1 MSFNNTST
9 APTVSSSS
17 TITTASAAATATAT
31 SNNNSQFQHQPQLS
45 VNSISSI
52 VEPITPPPIGQM
64 NIKKNDH
71 QKARSLDLT
80 GFGQYIT
87 TSQSPIMLGN
97 INHSSNIN
105 NNQTHNIHHHY
116 SNITSSSNHNNND
129 SDLISSNDIVN
140 TPLEKLNYLKLATD
154 QFGCRFLQKKLESN
168 SDIES
173 DLVRDLMFDQIKGS
187 FLNLILDPFGNYL
200 IQKLCEFLTTAQK
213 TFLIESIYPHVFKIS
228 INQYGTRSL
237 QKIIDTVDNEQQI
250 DLIIRGF
257 SQEFTSIGQVV
268 TLINDLNGNH
278 VIQKCIFKFPS
289 TKFGFII
296 NAIIENDNIITI
308 STHKHGCCVLQKLLN
323 VCTLQ
328 QICTI
333 SWKII
338 QYLSGLIN
346 DQFGNYIIQFVLK
359 INELDYYLLNEM
371 FNKLHNELIQLSCL
385 KFSSNVIE
393 KFIKK
398 LFHIIKSSIKGE
410 FLPNI
415 NDNVINETM
424 NILLTIID
432 SFTLNLNILIRD
444 NYGNYALQTLLDVKN
459 YNIMLNYSDN
469 LLIMENNK
477 KYLSFSN
484 DFTNKISNLIL
495 LTKDLLPSIKTTSY
509 AKKIKLKVRAYIEL
523 TGIASN
529 DLKNNL
535 VCGNN
540 GNTTSNLSSITNPV
554 LPAMVTTPSSVINST
569 MKNNNGFNQTKL
581 QSNDTFYKTRQH
593 QRHVSLPANAYHRR
607 NSSVASSNSS
617 VYINDNRLNVNS
629 NVPSAQALH
638 NNMMN
643 IFNSQTTSPLSYQK
657 QFNNTLSV
665 PFSSLSI
672 SNINNTNNSNNNPN
686 NNIGQRFVTPQ
697 LHQSSSIFLNDIN
710 DTTNSSAVNSTANL
724 CLQNTFASNGYIVNT
739 STNNNNN
746 NNNLDP
752 TINNFTVNDVMS
764 TPNTR
769 VRYPNGVFTSPNL
782 FTNTTST
789 DLSFL
794 TPQPQRVV
802 SNPYPQQNFHST
814 FNSDNKISMNDTSLM
829 FLGDDEFK
837 NFNVNTRY

>member
-1 MSFNNTST
+1 MSFNNTSI
-9 APTVSSSS
+9 APAISSSS
-17 TITTASAAATATAT
+17 ATAATVT
-31 SNNNSQFQHQPQLS
+31 SNSNNQIQHHYHHHQPQLS

-52 VEPITPPPIGQM
+52 VEPITPPPISQM
-64 NIKKNDH
+64 NIKRNDH

-80 GFGQYIT
+80 GLGQYIT
-87 TSQSPIMLGN
+87 TTQSPIMLGKL
-97 INHSSNIN
+97 
-105 NNQTHNIHHHY
+105 
-116 SNITSSSNHNNND
+116 NHNNNSNSNQSYNVHHHYGSNNSNNNNNN
-129 SDLISSNDIVN
+129 SDLISPNEIIN

-168 SDIES
+168 SDVES

-213 TFLIESIYPHVFKIS
+213 TFLIESIYPYVFKIS

-257 SQEFTSIGQVV
+257 SQEFTSIEQVV
-268 TLINDLNGNH
+268 SLINDLNGNH

-296 NAIIENDNIITI
+296 DTIIEKDNIITI

-346 DQFGNYIIQFVLK
+346 DQFGNYIIQFLLAIK
-359 INELDYYLLNEM
+359 ELDYYLLNEM

-398 LFHIIKSSIKGE
+398 LFHVIKSSIKGE
-410 FLPNI
+410 FLPNV
-415 NDNVINETM
+415 NDNVVNETM

-459 YNIMLNYSDN
+459 YDIMLNYPDN

-509 AKKIKLKVRAYIEL
+509 AKKIKLKVRAFVEL

-529 DLKNNL
+529 DLKNNS
-535 VCGNN
+535 VYGNN
-540 GNTTSNLSSITNPV
+540 GNITSNLPSIINPV
-554 LPAMVTTPSSVINST
+554 LPATITSPSSVINAT
-569 MKNNNGFNQTKL
+569 MKNNNGFNRTKL

-593 QRHVSLPANAYHRR
+593 QRHVSLPANVYHRR

-629 NVPSAQALH
+629 NISSTQTLH
-638 NNMMN
+638 NNMLN
-643 IFNSQTTSPLSYQK
+643 QFNSQATSPLNYQK

-672 SNINNTNNSNNNPN
+672 SNINNANNSTNTVN

-710 DTTNSSAVNSTANL
+710 DTTNTSAVNSTANL
-724 CLQNTFASNGYIVNT
+724 CQQNTFASNGYIVNT
-739 STNNNNN
+739 NTSNNNTNPN
-746 NNNLDP
+746 S
-752 TINNFTVNDVMS
+752 TINNFSVNDVMS
-764 TPNTR
+764 TPNTHL
-769 VRYPNGVFTSPNL
+769 RYPNSVFTSPNL
-782 FTNTTST
+782 FTNSTSS

-802 SNPYPQQNFHST
+802 SNPYPQQNFHNT
-814 FNSDNKISMNDTSLM
+814 FNLDNKISMNDTSLM

>member
-1 MSFNNTST
+1 MFVQLQRLLHRSGSTSTTSSLNSSIMSFNNTSI
-9 APTVSSSS
+9 APTISSSS
-17 TITTASAAATATAT
+17 ATAATVASN
-31 SNNNSQFQHQPQLS
+31 SNNQIQHHYHHHQPQLS

-52 VEPITPPPIGQM
+52 VEPITPPPISQM
-64 NIKKNDH
+64 NIKRNDH

-80 GFGQYIT
+80 GLGQYIT
-87 TSQSPIMLGN
+87 TTQSPIML
-97 INHSSNIN
+97 
-105 NNQTHNIHHHY
+105 
-116 SNITSSSNHNNND
+116 
-129 SDLISSNDIVN
+129 DLISPNEIIN

-168 SDIES
+168 SDVES
-173 DLVRDLMFDQIKGS
+173 DLVRDLMFEQIKGS

-213 TFLIESIYPHVFKIS
+213 TFLIESIYPYVFKIS

-257 SQEFTSIGQVV
+257 SQEFTSIEQVV

-296 NAIIENDNIITI
+296 DTIIEKDNIITI

-346 DQFGNYIIQFVLK
+346 DQFGNYIIQFLLAIK
-359 INELDYYLLNEM
+359 ELDYYLLNEM

-410 FLPNI
+410 FLPNV

-424 NILLTIID
+424 NILLTIIN

-459 YNIMLNYSDN
+459 YDIMLNYPDN

-484 DFTNKISNLIL
+484 DFTNKISSLIL

-509 AKKIKLKVRAYIEL
+509 AKKIKLKVRAFVEL

-529 DLKNNL
+529 DPKNNS
-535 VCGNN
+535 VYGNN
-540 GNTTSNLSSITNPV
+540 GNITPNLPSIINPV
-554 LPAMVTTPSSVINST
+554 LPATVTSPSSVISAT
-569 MKNNNGFNQTKL
+569 MKNNNGFNRTKL
-581 QSNDTFYKTRQH
+581 QSNDTSYKTKQH

-629 NVPSAQALH
+629 NISSTQTLH
-638 NNMMN
+638 NNMLN
-643 IFNSQTTSPLSYQK
+643 LFNPQATSPLNYQK

-672 SNINNTNNSNNNPN
+672 NNINNANNSTNTVN

-697 LHQSSSIFLNDIN
+697 LHQPSSILLNDVN
-710 DTTNSSAVNSTANL
+710 DTTNTSAVNSTANL
-724 CLQNTFASNGYIVNT
+724 CQQNTFASNGYIVNT
-739 STNNNNN
+739 NNSNNNNSN
-746 NNNLDP
+746 NNTNLNS
-752 TINNFTVNDVMS
+752 TINNFSVNDVMS
-764 TPNTR
+764 TPNTHL
-769 VRYPNGVFTSPNL
+769 RYPNSVFTSPNL
-782 FTNTTST
+782 FTNSTSS

-802 SNPYPQQNFHST
+802 
-814 FNSDNKISMNDTSLM
+814 KA
-829 FLGDDEFK
+829 
-837 NFNVNTRY
+837 

>member
-1 MSFNNTST
+1 MSFNNTSI
-9 APTVSSSS
+9 APTISSSS
-17 TITTASAAATATAT
+17 ATAATVASN
-31 SNNNSQFQHQPQLS
+31 SNNQIQHHYHHHQPQLS

-52 VEPITPPPIGQM
+52 VEPITPPPISQM
-64 NIKKNDH
+64 NIKRNDH

-80 GFGQYIT
+80 GLGQYIT
-87 TSQSPIMLGN
+87 TTQSPIMLGKL
-97 INHSSNIN
+97 NHN
-105 NNQTHNIHHHY
+105 NNSNSSQSYNIHHHY
-116 SNITSSSNHNNND
+116 SNNNNNN
-129 SDLISSNDIVN
+129 SDLISPNEIIN

-168 SDIES
+168 SDVES
-173 DLVRDLMFDQIKGS
+173 DLVRDLMFEQIKGS

-213 TFLIESIYPHVFKIS
+213 TFLIESIYPYVFKIS

-257 SQEFTSIGQVV
+257 SQEFTSIEQVV

-296 NAIIENDNIITI
+296 DTIIEKDNIITI

-346 DQFGNYIIQFVLK
+346 DQFGNYIIQFLLAIK
-359 INELDYYLLNEM
+359 ELDYYLLNEM

-398 LFHIIKSSIKGE
+398 LFHIIKSSIKGG
-410 FLPNI
+410 FLPNV

-459 YNIMLNYSDN
+459 YDIMLNYPDN

-509 AKKIKLKVRAYIEL
+509 AKKIKLKVRAFVEL

-529 DLKNNL
+529 DPKNNS
-535 VCGNN
+535 VYGNN
-540 GNTTSNLSSITNPV
+540 GNITPNLPSIINPV
-554 LPAMVTTPSSVINST
+554 LPATVTSPSSVISAT
-569 MKNNNGFNQTKL
+569 MKNNNGFNRTKL
-581 QSNDTFYKTRQH
+581 QSNDTSYKTKQH

-629 NVPSAQALH
+629 NISSTQTLH
-638 NNMMN
+638 NNMLN
-643 IFNSQTTSPLSYQK
+643 LFNPQATSPLNYQK

-672 SNINNTNNSNNNPN
+672 NNINNANNSTNTVN

-697 LHQSSSIFLNDIN
+697 LHQPSSILLNDVN
-710 DTTNSSAVNSTANL
+710 DTTNTSAVNSTANL
-724 CLQNTFASNGYIVNT
+724 CQQNTFASNGYIVNT
-739 STNNNNN
+739 NNSNNNNSN
-746 NNNLDP
+746 NNTNLNS
-752 TINNFTVNDVMS
+752 TINNFSVNDVMS
-764 TPNTR
+764 TPNTHL
-769 VRYPNGVFTSPNL
+769 RYPNSVFTSPNL
-782 FTNTTST
+782 FTNSTSS

-802 SNPYPQQNFHST
+802 SNPYPQQNFHNT